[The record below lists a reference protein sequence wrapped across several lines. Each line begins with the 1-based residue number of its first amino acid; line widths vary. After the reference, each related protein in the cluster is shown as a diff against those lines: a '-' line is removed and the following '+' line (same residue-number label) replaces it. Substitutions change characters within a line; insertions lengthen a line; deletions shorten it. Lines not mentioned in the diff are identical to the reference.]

1 MKNYIGFVIV
11 FLAISLSCNQIT
23 GVSGA
28 GAPQKTKFLIG
39 FNLTDQTAVYT
50 GGDDSAP
57 KHLFVH
63 KYPMPADG
71 NISGLILQNDKDMQ
85 AEDFSLLILRPIQG
99 GWKVSHRM
107 DIHENDAFSITA
119 ETSTIMFEKALPV
132 EKGDVFAHWQLADTG
147 AIPFNSEGTS
157 IEGLSAGKF
166 GLSSKDVEE
175 GQIIS
180 NDGLSGSRD
189 YFINLIFESSDD

>member
-1 MKNYIGFVIV
+1 
-11 FLAISLSCNQIT
+11 
-23 GVSGA
+23 
-28 GAPQKTKFLIG
+28 
-39 FNLTDQTAVYT
+39 
-50 GGDDSAP
+50 
-57 KHLFVH
+57 
-63 KYPMPADG
+63 MPADG
-71 NISGLILQNDKDMQ
+71 NISGLILQNDKDMH
-85 AEDFSLLILRPIQG
+85 AEDISLLILRPIQG

-107 DIHENDAFSITA
+107 HIHENDAFSITA

>member
-132 EKGDVFAHWQLADTG
+132 EKGDVFAHW
-147 AIPFNSEGTS
+147 
-157 IEGLSAGKF
+157 
-166 GLSSKDVEE
+166 
-175 GQIIS
+175 
-180 NDGLSGSRD
+180 
-189 YFINLIFESSDD
+189 